1 MNNRDML
8 LDELEDIERRC
19 QRLKE
24 PVNNLSD
31 EELENILDE
40 HFAEFGTNIHIIFNF
55 MQMVVTRVNESES
68 SETGR
73 KSLMSNEELEKYFN
87 DHWQ

>member
-1 MNNRDML
+1 MYNREML
-8 LDELEDIERRC
+8 LGVLEYIERRC

-31 EELENILDE
+31 EELENILYE
-40 HFAEFGTNIHIIFNF
+40 HFEQFAMNIHIIFDF

-68 SETGR
+68 SESGR
-73 KSLMSNEELEKYFN
+73 KTIMSNKELEKYFN
-87 DHWQ
+87 DKWQ